1 VNIKL
6 ICGKQE
12 ITVSF
17 EEAQRILQVQAGM
30 LGRGSKWHLPE
41 DSNYE
46 FKDNG
51 IIKRANKGSTG
62 KKAASTSTGEG
73 DTSSEKT

>member
-1 VNIKL
+1 MNIKL

-12 ITVSF
+12 TTVSI
-17 EEAQRILQVQAGM
+17 EQAQRMLQVQAGM
-30 LGRGSKWHLPE
+30 LGRGSKWHLPK
-41 DSNYE
+41 DSDYE

-51 IIKRANKGSTG
+51 IIKRENKGSTG

-73 DTSSEKT
+73 DTSSKEA